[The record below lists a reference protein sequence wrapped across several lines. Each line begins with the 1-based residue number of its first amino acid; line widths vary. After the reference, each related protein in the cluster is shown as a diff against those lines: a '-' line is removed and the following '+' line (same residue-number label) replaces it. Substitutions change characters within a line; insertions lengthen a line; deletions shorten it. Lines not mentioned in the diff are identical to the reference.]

1 MKNEKEMR
9 ALPWLEKAPLSE
21 SKVVLESGQ
30 INSNLDTTFT
40 EQNKAPGDKTPSD
53 SARNKKEVLVEELRS
68 IRADELPFRRKEL
81 AKKYGITSA
90 DLQRFWEESRNLLT
104 EKDEELPV
112 WAQDVEKWPE
122 EVDLIEI
129 FELIEKT
136 IRRFFII
143 SEMDATICAVWIV
156 HSWFSAYA
164 TYFPILAISAPFE
177 GCAKSSLGDLICQL
191 SYRGFYGFAPSM
203 SSLFRMCDK
212 YSPTFVI
219 DELDQYIKR
228 PAYTDLTHT
237 LNSGVTRGAKVVRT
251 TGENQEGKRDV
262 EFFSVTGPKCII
274 GIQLPM
280 VLDKTTS
287 SRCIFINL
295 RRATQAELDNVDDF
309 FLNKERPEIL
319 ELILEIKRKI
329 RRAVED
335 YHFAFQ
341 RRLVSY
347 SDARLTFGLYGR
359 ERQKWINGI
368 ALTDIGDIKRF
379 AKKNQLKLNEALNI
393 YDQSSASTPIWKERF
408 VKFASIKESEV
419 KLPSEDQELLLQII
433 KVFKQLHVREISIK
447 ELCVQL
453 KRRDRMLYENK
464 LSEIVLGRKLTALGL
479 WRDAK
484 GEPKRPVRKII
495 KGQKLTVCCLD
506 DVMRVVDGVLDKT
519 EI

>member
-104 EKDEELPV
+104 EKNEELPV

-262 EFFSVTGPKCII
+262 EFF
-274 GIQLPM
+274 
-280 VLDKTTS
+280 
-287 SRCIFINL
+287 
-295 RRATQAELDNVDDF
+295 
-309 FLNKERPEIL
+309 
-319 ELILEIKRKI
+319 
-329 RRAVED
+329 
-335 YHFAFQ
+335 
-341 RRLVSY
+341 
-347 SDARLTFGLYGR
+347 
-359 ERQKWINGI
+359 
-368 ALTDIGDIKRF
+368 
-379 AKKNQLKLNEALNI
+379 
-393 YDQSSASTPIWKERF
+393 
-408 VKFASIKESEV
+408 
-419 KLPSEDQELLLQII
+419 LLL
-433 KVFKQLHVREISIK
+433 
-447 ELCVQL
+447 VQ
-453 KRRDRMLYENK
+453 NA
-464 LSEIVLGRKLTALGL
+464 LSEFNCQ
-479 WRDAK
+479 WS
-484 GEPKRPVRKII
+484 
-495 KGQKLTVCCLD
+495 
-506 DVMRVVDGVLDKT
+506 
-519 EI
+519 